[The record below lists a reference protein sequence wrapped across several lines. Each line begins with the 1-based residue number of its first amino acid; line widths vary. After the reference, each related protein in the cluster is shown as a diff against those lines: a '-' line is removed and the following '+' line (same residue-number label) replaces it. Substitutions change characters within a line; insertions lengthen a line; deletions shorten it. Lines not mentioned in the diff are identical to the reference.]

1 MDTFAKELVHDFGP
15 KFAIFQYYFLGNLNQ
30 EKILWYSKTKNQ
42 LSGLKNRNFKKSNN
56 WDLSKGVSPWFWSKI
71 RHISNFFLGNKS

>member
-56 WDLSKGVSPWFWSKI
+56 
-71 RHISNFFLGNKS
+71 